1 MKATLFALIAV
12 FAFAITVV
20 CDYTNQPTPTEA
32 KMQSIQAKVDR
43 EAIQT
48 EKDLEAAITAN
59 PLGAV
64 VYE

>member
-12 FAFAITVV
+12 FAFVITVV

-32 KMQSIQAKVDR
+32 KMQSIQAKVDQ
-43 EAIQT
+43 EVLQI
-48 EKDLEAAITAN
+48 EKDMEAAITAN
-59 PLGAV
+59 PLGSV

>member
-12 FAFAITVV
+12 FAFSITVV
-20 CDYTNQPTPTEA
+20 FDYANQPTPTEA
-32 KMQSIQAKVDR
+32 KMQSIQAKVDA
-43 EAIQT
+43 EARQI
-48 EKDLEAAITAN
+48 EKDMEAAITAN